1 MAGHDPEMRAL
12 RIVSHDGPK
21 AAKVERIV
29 IPDRATGEVL
39 VEVHAAG
46 IAFPDVLQSWGRYQN
61 KVPLP
66 ATLGSELAGVVVS
79 ADPGSEFKAGDRVLG
94 VVQAGAFAE
103 FVSVPEDRLL
113 PLPESVPFEIAA
125 GVPINVLSAD
135 FALVDRAR
143 VLLGET
149 VLVHGAAGGF
159 GLALVQQARHHGARV
174 IAVTSTPEKAEAAL
188 RAGAHEAV
196 SASSFLEE
204 TRVLTGGV
212 GVDIVLDTVGG
223 DRFTDSI
230 RALSPRGRVVVLGF
244 VAGDIPT
251 VKVNRLLLRNVS
263 VIGSAWEGLMPTSIV
278 SLPEQWKRLQ
288 PQIEQG
294 SFWPSITGAVALE
307 EVPGV
312 LAAMENREIY
322 GKFVVRVRAAAA

>member
-1 MAGHDPEMRAL
+1 MTDHDPNMRAL
-12 RIVSHDGPK
+12 RCASHDGPSG
-21 AAKVERIV
+21 AKVERIA
-29 IPDRATGEVL
+29 IPDRAPGEVL

-66 ATLGSELAGVVVS
+66 ATLGSELAGIVVS
-79 ADPGSEFKAGDRVLG
+79 ADPGSGFNTGDRVLG
-94 VVQAGAFAE
+94 VVQSGAFAE
-103 FVSVPEDRLL
+103 FVSVSEDRLL
-113 PLPESVPFEIAA
+113 HLPETVPFEVAA
-125 GVPINVLSAD
+125 GMPINVLSAD
-135 FALVDRAR
+135 FALVDRAKI
-143 VLLGET
+143 LPGET

-159 GLALVQQARHHGARV
+159 GLALVQQARQHGARV

-196 SASSFLEE
+196 NAASFLEE
-204 TRVLTGGV
+204 VRELTGGA

-223 DRFTDSI
+223 DRFADSI

-244 VAGDIPT
+244 VAGEIPT

-263 VIGSAWEGLMPTSIV
+263 VVGSAWEGLMPTSIV
-278 SLPEQWKRLQ
+278 SLPEQWKRLK

-294 SFWPSITGAVALE
+294 HFWPSITGTASLE

-322 GKFVVRVRAAAA
+322 GKFVVRVRAATA